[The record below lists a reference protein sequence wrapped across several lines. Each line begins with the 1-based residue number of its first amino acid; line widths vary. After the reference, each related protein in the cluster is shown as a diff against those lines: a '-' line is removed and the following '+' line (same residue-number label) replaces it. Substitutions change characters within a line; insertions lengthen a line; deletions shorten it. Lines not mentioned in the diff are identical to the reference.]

1 VKLLLVG
8 RGGQVGSEL
17 ERLLPALG
25 ELVATDRATLDLSD
39 LDAIRSVVR
48 EAKPAVIINAAA
60 YNAVDKA
67 ESEPGAAM
75 AVNATAPGVLAEEA
89 KRLGALLVHYST
101 DYVFDGAKGAP
112 YREEDRPAPLGA
124 YGRSKL
130 QGEAEVMATGCRH
143 LLLRTSWVYS
153 ARATNFYRVIRAK
166 AAAGE
171 PMRMVDDQ
179 TSVPT
184 SSTFLA
190 SYTMTLVRDDAGGL
204 LHLVPSG
211 QATRYEFAREVVRA
225 LGSASKLERA
235 RTSDFPSAARRPAY
249 SVLDNTKLRNLL
261 NRPLPDWREL
271 LPAVLE
277 QL

>member
-1 VKLLLVG
+1 VKLLLIG

-17 ERLLPALG
+17 ERRLPALG
-25 ELVATDRATLDLSD
+25 ELLATDRETLDLAD
-39 LDAIRSVVR
+39 LDAIRTVVR

-67 ESEPGAAM
+67 ESELGAAM

-101 DYVFDGAKGAP
+101 DYVFDGAKRSP

-124 YGRSKL
+124 YGSSKL
-130 QGEAEVMATGCRH
+130 QGEAEILATGCRH
-143 LLLRTSWVYS
+143 LILRTSWVYS
-153 ARATNFYRVIRAK
+153 ARATNFYRVICTK

-184 SSTFLA
+184 SSVFLA
-190 SYTMTLVRDDAGGL
+190 EQTLALLRAGAGGL
-204 LHLVPSG
+204 IHLVPSG
-211 QATRYEFAREVVRA
+211 QATRYDFAREVVRA

-249 SVLDNTKLRNLL
+249 SVMNNGKAAGTLGQA
-261 NRPLPDWREL
+261 LPHWRDL
-271 LPAVLE
+271 LP
-277 QL
+277 